1 MATVMSGGQI
11 LEPFA
16 MNVVNDAQRIV
27 IRALSKRTDAEKI
40 SYAPEREIDRKIWY
54 LELLEE

>member
-1 MATVMSGGQI
+1 MATVMGGGQI

-16 MNVVNDAQRIV
+16 INVVNDAQRIV

>member
-27 IRALSKRTDAEKI
+27 IRSLSKRTDAEKI

>member
-27 IRALSKRTDAEKI
+27 IRALSRRTDAEKI